1 MKEATKIHKK
11 NALNS
16 FVFVLE
22 ELSFWKGESDK
33 DYKTLKRI
41 YYKLLGKKTKT

>member
-1 MKEATKIHKK
+1 MKEQTKIHKK
-11 NALNS
+11 NVLNS

-22 ELSFWKGESDK
+22 ELSFWKGVSNK

>member
-22 ELSFWKGESDK
+22 ELSFWKGESNK
-33 DYKTLKRI
+33 DYKTLKKI
-41 YYKLLGKKTKT
+41 YFKLSGKK

>member
-22 ELSFWKGESDK
+22 ELSFWKGESNK
-33 DYKTLKRI
+33 DYKTLKKI
-41 YYKLLGKKTKT
+41 YFKLGGKK